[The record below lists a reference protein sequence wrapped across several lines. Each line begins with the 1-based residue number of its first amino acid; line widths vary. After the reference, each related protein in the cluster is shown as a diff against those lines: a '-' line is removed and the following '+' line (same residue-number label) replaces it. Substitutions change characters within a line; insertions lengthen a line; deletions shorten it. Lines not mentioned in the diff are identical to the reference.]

1 MGMESKFVILDKSKD
16 AVEALQR
23 FIEESWYNERCVTPD
38 KSLKTHSVRV
48 KQYNDL
54 WGLEGVFRNCTLQEL
69 EYWLTL
75 EDKKGIVE
83 NSLIVIV
90 YEGSDF
96 AVLYNFFSDV
106 DGTALFD
113 IYEKNRLCGAGYAYK
128 DYLPMNKLREYF
140 CVNM

>member
-1 MGMESKFVILDKSKD
+1 MICG
-16 AVEALQR
+16 
-23 FIEESWYNERCVTPD
+23 
-38 KSLKTHSVRV
+38 
-48 KQYNDL
+48 
-54 WGLEGVFRNCTLQEL
+54 GLEGVFRNCTLQEL

-106 DGTALFD
+106 DDAALFD
-113 IYEKNRLCGAGYAYK
+113 IYEKNRLCVQELSA
-128 DYLPMNKLREYF
+128 NE
-140 CVNM
+140 